1 MIAIPALA
9 QQLTPEE
16 AMMRVKR
23 MSGTAQAKATKSQ
36 ARKLV
41 YTMKAAVNG
50 MPSAPESNDD
60 LFYIFSDD
68 RSFVIAGADEKLPA
82 LIAYGN
88 SSAFSADSIPDNLR
102 YWLDDYKVKMSA
114 ALAKGV
120 TLTSPTA
127 MGTPVVKPLVTAK
140 WMQNAPFNNDCN
152 DIGQSSVT
160 GCVATAMAQIMYYHK
175 WPMQGTG
182 SHSYSYKL
190 NFGGDIGVKTI
201 TPSVD
206 FSTHTYNWS
215 TMQDAYGLYIDEESG
230 YTKNASY
237 TDAQA
242 ADVACL
248 LHDCGVSVD
257 MMYSGGASSAGSDKV
272 PYALSTFFGYDR
284 GMTYLRKQLY
294 SDDEWAQMLHSELD
308 AKRPVLYSGQTVR
321 NEGHAFVCD
330 GYDNAG
336 YYHMNWGWQGMGN
349 GYYLIVGTDALKP
362 DMSGTGGGTEGL
374 GYTEDNDM
382 VIGIQKAQA
391 GSSYNYIMYCSKPFT
406 VDNSNLTAYSPIYL
420 IGGFFNGSIVEAELE
435 VGMRFKHTAADYS
448 ADINCTSSSFKTN
461 SGLSSYG
468 CYPRALRYNGKYE
481 VYPIY
486 RVKGTSEWKVMQ
498 YNKTWAIPTTTF
510 SGGEEP
516 PVVNPPVPEKKYYSV
531 SVTSSSAEKGSV
543 TVEGVADGKAEEG
556 SDITI
561 TAVPCDG
568 YQFVK
573 WSDGSNVNP
582 RTINVKD
589 NITLTAEFSAK
600 KYNIIYKVDGSE
612 YKTVTVEYG
621 SAVTPIAAPEKEG
634 YTFSGWQGL
643 PESTMPASDVTVNG
657 TFSVNSYT
665 LIYKVD
671 SIEYK
676 TFSVEYGSAVTP
688 IAAPEKEGYTF
699 SGWQGLPES
708 TMPASDVTV
717 NGIFSV
723 NSYTIIYRVD
733 STEYKTFSVEYGSVV
748 TPIAVPEKEGYTFS
762 GWKGLP
768 ESTMPAS
775 DVTVNGTFTVNSYTL
790 TYIYNNEKVKEI
802 ELEYGSEIPAFN
814 YVPENPHHTFLGWR
828 TDGYTVMPAH
838 NLTFIADFTDG
849 IGSVTALPQ
858 GVKIFDATGKRI
870 MKLRKGLNILVYP
883 DGKVIKVN
891 R

>member
-1 MIAIPALA
+1 M
-9 QQLTPEE
+9 
-16 AMMRVKR
+16 
-23 MSGTAQAKATKSQ
+23 
-36 ARKLV
+36 
-41 YTMKAAVNG
+41 
-50 MPSAPESNDD
+50 
-60 LFYIFSDD
+60 F
-68 RSFVIAGADEKLPA
+68 
-82 LIAYGN
+82 
-88 SSAFSADSIPDNLR
+88 
-102 YWLDDYKVKMSA
+102 
-114 ALAKGV
+114 
-120 TLTSPTA
+120 
-127 MGTPVVKPLVTAK
+127 
-140 WMQNAPFNNDCN
+140 CN
-152 DIGQSSVT
+152 Q
-160 GCVATAMAQIMYYHK
+160 
-175 WPMQGTG
+175 
-182 SHSYSYKL
+182 
-190 NFGGDIGVKTI
+190 
-201 TPSVD
+201 
-206 FSTHTYNWS
+206 
-215 TMQDAYGLYIDEESG
+215 
-230 YTKNASY
+230 
-237 TDAQA
+237 
-242 ADVACL
+242 
-248 LHDCGVSVD
+248 
-257 MMYSGGASSAGSDKV
+257 
-272 PYALSTFFGYDR
+272 
-284 GMTYLRKQLY
+284 
-294 SDDEWAQMLHSELD
+294 
-308 AKRPVLYSGQTVR
+308 
-321 NEGHAFVCD
+321 
-330 GYDNAG
+330 
-336 YYHMNWGWQGMGN
+336 
-349 GYYLIVGTDALKP
+349 
-362 DMSGTGGGTEGL
+362 
-374 GYTEDNDM
+374 
-382 VIGIQKAQA
+382 
-391 GSSYNYIMYCSKPFT
+391 PFT

-420 IGGFFNGSIVEAELE
+420 KGGFYNGSILEANLE
-435 VGMRFKHTAADYS
+435 VGMRFKHTTADYS
-448 ADINCTSSSFKTN
+448 LDVRCTAGTFKVN
-461 SGLSSYG
+461 QGFSSYG
-468 CYPRALRYNGKYE
+468 CYPRNLRYNGKYE

-486 RVKGTSEWKVMQ
+486 RVKGTTEWKVML
-498 YNKTWAIPTTTF
+498 YNKSWAVPTTTF

-516 PVVNPPVPEKKYYSV
+516 PVVNPPVPEKKYYNV
-531 SVTSSSAEKGSV
+531 SVTSSSADKGTV

-561 TAVPCDG
+561 TAVPRDG

-612 YKTVTVEYG
+612 YKTFSVEYG

-634 YTFSGWQGL
+634 YTFSGWKGL

-699 SGWQGLPES
+699 SGW
-708 TMPASDVTV
+708 
-717 NGIFSV
+717 
-723 NSYTIIYRVD
+723 
-733 STEYKTFSVEYGSVV
+733 
-748 TPIAVPEKEGYTFS
+748 
-762 GWKGLP
+762 KGLP

-775 DVTVNGTFTVNSYTL
+775 DVTVNGTFSVNSYTL
-790 TYIYNNEKVKEI
+790 TYIYNNETVKEI

>member
-1 MIAIPALA
+1 
-9 QQLTPEE
+9 
-16 AMMRVKR
+16 
-23 MSGTAQAKATKSQ
+23 
-36 ARKLV
+36 
-41 YTMKAAVNG
+41 MKAAVNG
-50 MPSAPESNDD
+50 MPSAPESNDN

-88 SSAFSADSIPDNLR
+88 SAAFSADSIPDNLR

-190 NFGGDIGVKTI
+190 DFGGDIGVKTI

-215 TMQDAYGLYIDEESG
+215 AMQDAYGLYIDEESG
-230 YTKNASY
+230 YTRNASY

-294 SDDEWAQMLHSELD
+294 SDDEWAQMLRSELD
-308 AKRPVLYSGQTVR
+308 ARRPVLYSGQTVR

-362 DMSGTGGGTEGL
+362 DVSSIGGGTEGL

-391 GSSYNYIMYCSKPFT
+391 GSSYNYFMYCDQPFT
-406 VDNSNLTAYSPIYL
+406 VDRSNITANTVIYL
-420 IGGFFNGSIVEAELE
+420 KGGFFNGSIVEAEFE

-448 ADINCTSSSFKTN
+448 ADIICTSSSLKTN
-461 SGLSSYG
+461 SGFSSYG
-468 CYPRALRYNGKYE
+468 RNPSALRYNGKYE

-498 YNKTWAIPTTTF
+498 YNKTWAVPTTTF

-543 TVEGVADGKAEEG
+543 TVKGVADGKAEEG

-561 TAVPCDG
+561 TAVPRDG

-621 SAVTPIAAPEKEG
+621 SAVTPIAAPVKEG
-634 YTFSGWQGL
+634 YTFSGWKGL

-717 NGIFSV
+717 NGTFSV

-733 STEYKTFSVEYGSVV
+733 STEYKTFSVEYGSAV
-748 TPIAVPEKEGYTFS
+748 TPIAAPEKEGYTFS

-775 DVTVNGTFTVNSYTL
+775 DVTVSGTFSVNSYTL

-814 YVPENPHHTFLGWR
+814 YVPENPYHTFLGWR

>member
-1 MIAIPALA
+1 MKRLLQLLAMAMIAIPVLA

-36 ARKLV
+36 TRKLV

-50 MPSAPESNDD
+50 MPSAAESNDN
-60 LFYIFSDD
+60 LFYVFSDD

-127 MGTPVVKPLVTAK
+127 MGTPVVKPLITAK
-140 WMQNAPFNNDCN
+140 WAQEKPFNNDCN

-206 FSTHTYNWS
+206 FSSHTYNWS
-215 TMQDAYGLYIDEESG
+215 TMQDAYGVYVDEESG
-230 YTKNASY
+230 YTNASY
-237 TDAQA
+237 TDTQA
-242 ADVACL
+242 ADVARL

-257 MMYSGGASSAGSDKV
+257 MIYAGGSSSASSAKV
-272 PYALSTFFGYDR
+272 PYALTAYFGYDC
-284 GMTYLRKQLY
+284 GMSYLQKVLF
-294 SDDEWAQMLHSELD
+294 SDEEWAQMIRTELD
-308 AKRPVLYSGQTVR
+308 ARRPVLYSGQTLN
-321 NEGHAFVCD
+321 NEGHAFICD

-336 YYHMNWGWQGMGN
+336 YYHMNWGWQGMAN

-362 DMSGTGGGTEGL
+362 DVSSTGGGTVGL
-374 GYTEDNDM
+374 GYTEGNDM
-382 VIGIQKAQA
+382 IIGIQKAQA
-391 GSSYNYIMYCSKPFT
+391 GSSYNYFMYCNQPFT
-406 VDNSNLTAYSPIYL
+406 VDRSNITANTL
-420 IGGFFNGSIVEAELE
+420 INLKGGFFNGSIVEVEFE

-448 ADINCTSSSFKTN
+448 ADINFTSSTLKTN
-461 SGLSSYG
+461 SGFSSYG
-468 CYPRALRYNGKYE
+468 RNPSALRYNGKYE

-486 RVKGTSEWKVMQ
+486 RVKGTTEWKVML
-498 YNKTWAIPTTTF
+498 YNKSWAIPTTTF

-516 PVVNPPVPEKKYYSV
+516 PVVNPPVPEKKYYNV
-531 SVTSSSAEKGSV
+531 SVTSSSAEKGTV

-561 TAVPCDG
+561 TAVPREG
-568 YQFVK
+568 YEFVK
-573 WSDGSNVNP
+573 WSDGNNVNP

-589 NITLTAEFSAK
+589 NITLTAQFSAK
-600 KYNIIYKVDGSE
+600 QYNIIYKVDGSD

-621 SAVTPIAAPEKEG
+621 SEVTPIAA
-634 YTFSGWQGL
+634 
-643 PESTMPASDVTVNG
+643 
-657 TFSVNSYT
+657 
-665 LIYKVD
+665 
-671 SIEYK
+671 
-676 TFSVEYGSAVTP
+676 
-688 IAAPEKEGYTF
+688 
-699 SGWQGLPES
+699 
-708 TMPASDVTV
+708 
-717 NGIFSV
+717 
-723 NSYTIIYRVD
+723 
-733 STEYKTFSVEYGSVV
+733 
-748 TPIAVPEKEGYTFS
+748 PEKEGYTFS

-768 ESTMPAS
+768 ESTMPAH
-775 DVTVNGTFTVNSYTL
+775 DVTVNGTFSVNSYTL
-790 TYIYNNEKVKEI
+790 TYIYNNETVKEI
-802 ELEYGSEIPAFN
+802 MLEYGSEIPAFN
-814 YVPENPHHTFLGWR
+814 YVPENPNHTFVGWR
-828 TDGYTVMPAH
+828 TEGYTTMPAH
-838 NLTFIADFTDG
+838 DLIFIADFVDG
-849 IGSVTALPQ
+849 ITTITTLPQ
-858 GVKIFDATGKRI
+858 DVKIFDASGKRI
-870 MKLRKGLNILVYP
+870 MKLQKGLNILVYP
-883 DGKVIKVN
+883 DGKAIKV
-891 R
+891 RR

>member
-1 MIAIPALA
+1 MKRFLQLLALAMLAIPVLA

-36 ARKLV
+36 TRKLV

-50 MPSAPESNDD
+50 MPSAPESSDN

-68 RSFVIAGADEKLPA
+68 RSFVIAGADKKLPA

-102 YWLDDYKVKMSA
+102 YWLDDYKAKMSA

-127 MGTPVVKPLVTAK
+127 MGTPVVKPLITAK
-140 WMQNAPFNNDCN
+140 WTQSEPYNNDCN
-152 DIGQSSVT
+152 DIGQPSVT
-160 GCVATAMAQIMYYHK
+160 GCAATAMAQIMYYHK

-190 NFGGDIGVKTI
+190 NFGGDIGEKII

-206 FSTHTYNWS
+206 FSAHTYNWS
-215 TMQDAYGLYIDEESG
+215 TMQDAYGVYIDEESG
-230 YTKNASY
+230 KVMKASY

-248 LHDCGVSVD
+248 LHDCGVSVN
-257 MMYSGGASSAGSDKV
+257 MKYAGSSSAAVSGSEA
-272 PYALSTFFGYDR
+272 YALTTYFGYDP
-284 GMTYLRKQLY
+284 GMTYLLRKCFT
-294 SDDEWAQMLHSELD
+294 DEEWTQMIRTELD
-308 AKRPVLYSGQTVR
+308 AKRPVIYGGVTK
-321 NEGHAFVCD
+321 NKKGHGFICD
-330 GYDNAG
+330 GYDDAG
-336 YYHMNWGWQGMGN
+336 YYHINWGWYGKSN
-349 GYYLIVGTDALKP
+349 GYYLIVGTNALNP
-362 DMSGTGGGTEGL
+362 DSSGEENGGFTEG
-374 GYTEDNDM
+374 NDM
-382 VIGIQKAQA
+382 IIGIQKAQP
-391 GSSYNYIMYCSKPFT
+391 GSSYNYYMYCPRAFT
-406 VDNSNLTAYSPIYL
+406 VDKSEITPNTKIK
-420 IGGFFNGSIVEAELE
+420 IEGRFFNGTIVEADLE
-435 VGMRFKHTAADYS
+435 IGMRFKHTEADYS
-448 ADINCTSSSFKTN
+448 LDVYWSSATLKKGN
-461 SGLSSYG
+461 GYSSYG
-468 CYPRALRYNGKYE
+468 CYPRSLRYNGKYE

-486 RVKGTSEWKVMQ
+486 RVKGSTEWKVMQ
-498 YNKTWAIPTTTF
+498 YNKTWAVPTTTF

-543 TVEGVADGKAEEG
+543 TVEGFADGKAEEG

-561 TAVPCDG
+561 TAVPRDG

-600 KYNIIYKVDGSE
+600 QYKIIYKVDGSE

-621 SAVTPIAAPEKEG
+621 SAVTPIAAPK
-634 YTFSGWQGL
+634 
-643 PESTMPASDVTVNG
+643 
-657 TFSVNSYT
+657 
-665 LIYKVD
+665 
-671 SIEYK
+671 
-676 TFSVEYGSAVTP
+676 
-688 IAAPEKEGYTF
+688 
-699 SGWQGLPES
+699 
-708 TMPASDVTV
+708 
-717 NGIFSV
+717 
-723 NSYTIIYRVD
+723 
-733 STEYKTFSVEYGSVV
+733 
-748 TPIAVPEKEGYTFS
+748 KEGYTFS

-814 YVPENPHHTFLGWR
+814 YVPENPYHTFLGWR

-838 NLTFIADFTDG
+838 NLTFIADFVDG
-849 IGSVTALPQ
+849 IGAITALPQ
-858 GVKIFDATGKRI
+858 DVKIFDASGKRI
-870 MKLRKGLNILVYP
+870 MKLQKGLNILVYP
-883 DGKVIKVN
+883 DGKTIKV
-891 R
+891 RR

>member
-1 MIAIPALA
+1 MKRLLQLLAMAMLAIPVLA

-50 MPSAPESNDD
+50 MPSAPESSDN

-127 MGTPVVKPLVTAK
+127 MGTPVVKPLITAK
-140 WMQNAPFNNDCN
+140 WAQGKPFNNDCN
-152 DIGQSSVT
+152 DIGQPSVT
-160 GCVATAMAQIMYYHK
+160 GCAATAMAQIMYYHK

-206 FSTHTYNWS
+206 FSSHTYNWS
-215 TMQDAYGLYIDEESG
+215 NMQDAYGLYVDEESG
-230 YTKNASY
+230 YTQNASY
-237 TDAQA
+237 TDDQA

-257 MMYSGGASSAGSDKV
+257 MKYNGKASSAVSGKEA
-272 PYALSTFFGYDR
+272 YALTTYFGYDP
-284 GMTYLRKQLY
+284 GITYLLRKCFT
-294 SDDEWAQMLHSELD
+294 DEEWTQMIRAELD
-308 AKRPVLYSGQTVR
+308 ANRPIIYGGV
-321 NEGHAFVCD
+321 NKNKKGHGFICD
-330 GYDNAG
+330 GYDDAG
-336 YYHMNWGWQGMGN
+336 YYHINWGWQGKAN
-349 GYYLIVGTDALKP
+349 GYYLMVGTNALNP
-362 DMSGTGGGTEGL
+362 NSSGVENV
-374 GYTEDNDM
+374 GYTEGNDM

-391 GSSYNYIMYCSKPFT
+391 GSSYNYFMYCPRAFT
-406 VDNSNLTAYSPIYL
+406 VDESQITSNSL
-420 IGGFFNGSIVEAELE
+420 ISINGRFFNGTIVAADLE
-435 VGMRFKHTAADYS
+435 IGMRFKHTVADYS
-448 ADINCTSSSFKTN
+448 FDIYCY
-461 SGLSSYG
+461 SGTLKRGNGYSSYS
-468 CYPRALRYNGKYE
+468 CYPRDLLYNGKYE

-486 RVKGTSEWKVMQ
+486 RVKGTTEWKVML
-498 YNKTWAIPTTTF
+498 YNKSWAVPTTTF

-516 PVVNPPVPEKKYYSV
+516 PMVNPPVPEKKYYNV
-531 SVTSSSAEKGSV
+531 SVISSSAGKGTV

-561 TAVPCDG
+561 TAVPREG
-568 YQFVK
+568 YEFVK

-589 NITLTAEFSAK
+589 NIALTAQFSAK

-612 YKTVTVEYG
+612 YKTITVEYG
-621 SAVTPIAAPEKEG
+621 SEVTPIAA
-634 YTFSGWQGL
+634 
-643 PESTMPASDVTVNG
+643 
-657 TFSVNSYT
+657 
-665 LIYKVD
+665 
-671 SIEYK
+671 
-676 TFSVEYGSAVTP
+676 
-688 IAAPEKEGYTF
+688 
-699 SGWQGLPES
+699 
-708 TMPASDVTV
+708 
-717 NGIFSV
+717 
-723 NSYTIIYRVD
+723 
-733 STEYKTFSVEYGSVV
+733 
-748 TPIAVPEKEGYTFS
+748 PEKEGYTFS

-768 ESTMPAS
+768 ESTMPAH
-775 DVTVNGTFTVNSYTL
+775 DVTVSGTFSVNSYTL
-790 TYIYNNEKVKEI
+790 TYIYNNETVKEI
-802 ELEYGSEIPAFN
+802 MLEYGSEIPAFN
-814 YVPENPHHTFLGWR
+814 YVPENPNHTFVGWR
-828 TDGYTVMPAH
+828 TEGYTTMPAH
-838 NLTFIADFTDG
+838 DLIFIADFVDG
-849 IGSVTALPQ
+849 IGAITALPQ
-858 GVKIFDATGKRI
+858 DVKIFDASGKRI
-870 MKLRKGLNILVYP
+870 MKLQKGLNILVYP
-883 DGKVIKVN
+883 DGKAIKV
-891 R
+891 RR

>member
-1 MIAIPALA
+1 MKRLLQLLAMAMIAIPVLA

-36 ARKLV
+36 TRKLV

-50 MPSAPESNDD
+50 MPSAPESSDN

-140 WMQNAPFNNDCN
+140 WAQGKPFNNDCN
-152 DIGQSSVT
+152 DIGQPSVT

-182 SHSYSYKL
+182 SNSYSYKL

-206 FSTHTYNWS
+206 FSSHTYNWS
-215 TMQDAYGLYIDEESG
+215 NMQDAYGVYVDEESG
-230 YTKNASY
+230 YTQNASY
-237 TDAQA
+237 TDDQA

-257 MMYSGGASSAGSDKV
+257 MHYAGGSSSASSAKV
-272 PYALSTFFGYDR
+272 PYALTTYFGYDC
-284 GMTYLRKQLY
+284 GMSYLQKVLF
-294 SDDEWAQMLHSELD
+294 SDEEWAQMIRTELD
-308 AKRPVLYSGQTVR
+308 AQRPVLYSGQTLN
-321 NEGHAFVCD
+321 NEGHAFICD

-336 YYHMNWGWQGMGN
+336 YYHMNWGWQGMAN
-349 GYYLIVGTDALKP
+349 GYYLIVGTDALNP
-362 DMSGTGGGTEGL
+362 DVSGTGGGTVGL
-374 GYTEDNDM
+374 GYTEGNDM
-382 VIGIQKAQA
+382 IIGIQKAQA
-391 GSSYNYIMYCSKPFT
+391 GSSYNYFMYCNQPFT
-406 VDNSNLTAYSPIYL
+406 VDRSNITANTL
-420 IGGFFNGSIVEAELE
+420 INLKGGFFNGSIVEVEFE

-448 ADINCTSSSFKTN
+448 ADINFTSSTLKTN
-461 SGLSSYG
+461 SGFSSYG
-468 CYPRALRYNGKYE
+468 RNPSALRYNGKYE

-486 RVKGTSEWKVMQ
+486 RVKGTTEWKVML
-498 YNKTWAIPTTTF
+498 YNKSWAVPTTTF

-516 PVVNPPVPEKKYYSV
+516 PVVNPPVPEKKYYNV
-531 SVTSSSAEKGSV
+531 SVTSSSAEKGTV

-561 TAVPCDG
+561 TAVPREG
-568 YQFVK
+568 YEFVK
-573 WSDGSNVNP
+573 WSDDSDVNP

-589 NITLTAEFSAK
+589 NITLTAQFSAK
-600 KYNIIYKVDGSE
+600 QYNIIYKVDGSD

-621 SAVTPIAAPEKEG
+621 SAVTSIAA
-634 YTFSGWQGL
+634 
-643 PESTMPASDVTVNG
+643 
-657 TFSVNSYT
+657 
-665 LIYKVD
+665 
-671 SIEYK
+671 
-676 TFSVEYGSAVTP
+676 
-688 IAAPEKEGYTF
+688 
-699 SGWQGLPES
+699 
-708 TMPASDVTV
+708 
-717 NGIFSV
+717 
-723 NSYTIIYRVD
+723 
-733 STEYKTFSVEYGSVV
+733 
-748 TPIAVPEKEGYTFS
+748 PEKEGYTFS

-768 ESTMPAS
+768 ESTMPAH
-775 DVTVNGTFTVNSYTL
+775 DVTVNGTFSVNSYTL
-790 TYIYNNEKVKEI
+790 TYIYNNETVKEI
-802 ELEYGSEIPAFN
+802 MLEYGSEIPAFN
-814 YVPENPHHTFLGWR
+814 YVPENPNHTFVGWR
-828 TDGYTVMPAH
+828 TEGYTTMPAH
-838 NLTFIADFTDG
+838 NLTFIADFVDG
-849 IGSVTALPQ
+849 IGTITALPQ
-858 GVKIFDATGKRI
+858 DVKIFDASGKRI
-870 MKLRKGLNILVYP
+870 MKLQKGLNILVYP
-883 DGKVIKVN
+883 DGKAIKV
-891 R
+891 RR

>member
-1 MIAIPALA
+1 MKRLLQLLAMAMIAIPVLA

-36 ARKLV
+36 TRKLV

-50 MPSAPESNDD
+50 MPSAPESSDN

-127 MGTPVVKPLVTAK
+127 MGTPVVKPLITAK
-140 WMQNAPFNNDCN
+140 WAQEKPFKNDCN

-206 FSTHTYNWS
+206 FSSHTYNWS
-215 TMQDAYGLYIDEESG
+215 TMQDAYGVYVDEESG
-230 YTKNASY
+230 YTQNASY
-237 TDAQA
+237 TDTQA

-257 MMYSGGASSAGSDKV
+257 MIYAGGSSSASSAKV
-272 PYALSTFFGYDR
+272 PYALTTYFGYDC
-284 GMTYLRKQLY
+284 GMSYLQKVLF
-294 SDDEWAQMLHSELD
+294 SDEEWAQMIRTELD
-308 AKRPVLYSGQTVR
+308 ALRPVLYSGQTLN
-321 NEGHAFVCD
+321 NEGHAFICD

-336 YYHMNWGWQGMGN
+336 YYHMNWGWQGMAN
-349 GYYLIVGTDALKP
+349 GYYLIVGTDALNP
-362 DMSGTGGGTEGL
+362 DVSSTGGGTVGL
-374 GYTEDNDM
+374 GYTEGNDM
-382 VIGIQKAQA
+382 IIGIQKAQA
-391 GSSYNYIMYCSKPFT
+391 GSSYNYFMYCNQPFT
-406 VDNSNLTAYSPIYL
+406 VDRSNITANTL
-420 IGGFFNGSIVEAELE
+420 INLKGGFFNGSIVEAEFE

-448 ADINCTSSSFKTN
+448 ADINFTSSTLKTN
-461 SGLSSYG
+461 SGFSSYG
-468 CYPRALRYNGKYE
+468 RNPSALRYNGKYE

-486 RVKGTSEWKVMQ
+486 RVKGTTEWKVMQ
-498 YNKTWAIPTTTF
+498 YNKSWAVPTTTF

-516 PVVNPPVPEKKYYSV
+516 PVVNPPVPEKKYYNV
-531 SVTSSSAEKGSV
+531 SVTSSSAEKGTV

-561 TAVPCDG
+561 TAVPREG
-568 YQFVK
+568 YEFVK
-573 WSDGSNVNP
+573 WSDGNNVNP

-589 NITLTAEFSAK
+589 NITLTAQFSAK
-600 KYNIIYKVDGSE
+600 QYNIIYKVDGSD

-621 SAVTPIAAPEKEG
+621 SEVTPIAAPEKEG
-634 YTFSGWQGL
+634 YIFSGWKGL
-643 PESTMPASDVTVNG
+643 PESTMPAHDVTVNG

-665 LIYKVD
+665 L
-671 SIEYK
+671 
-676 TFSVEYGSAVTP
+676 
-688 IAAPEKEGYTF
+688 
-699 SGWQGLPES
+699 
-708 TMPASDVTV
+708 
-717 NGIFSV
+717 
-723 NSYTIIYRVD
+723 
-733 STEYKTFSVEYGSVV
+733 
-748 TPIAVPEKEGYTFS
+748 
-762 GWKGLP
+762 
-768 ESTMPAS
+768 
-775 DVTVNGTFTVNSYTL
+775 
-790 TYIYNNEKVKEI
+790 TYIYNNETVKEI
-802 ELEYGSEIPAFN
+802 MLEYGSEIPAFN
-814 YVPENPHHTFLGWR
+814 YVPENPNHTFVGWR
-828 TDGYTVMPAH
+828 TEGYTTMPAH
-838 NLTFIADFTDG
+838 NLTFIADFVDG
-849 IGSVTALPQ
+849 IGTITTLPQ
-858 GVKIFDATGKRI
+858 DVKIFDASGKRI
-870 MKLRKGLNILVYP
+870 MKLQKGLNILVYP
-883 DGKVIKVN
+883 DGKAIKV
-891 R
+891 RR

>member
-1 MIAIPALA
+1 MAMIAIPVLA

-36 ARKLV
+36 TRKLV

-50 MPSAPESNDD
+50 MPSAPESSDN

-127 MGTPVVKPLVTAK
+127 MGTPVVKPLITAK
-140 WMQNAPFNNDCN
+140 WAQEKPFNNDCN

-206 FSTHTYNWS
+206 FSSHTYNWS
-215 TMQDAYGLYIDEESG
+215 TMQDAYGVYVDEESG
-230 YTKNASY
+230 YTNASY
-237 TDAQA
+237 TDTQA
-242 ADVACL
+242 ADVARL

-257 MMYSGGASSAGSDKV
+257 MIYAGGSSSASSAKV
-272 PYALSTFFGYDR
+272 PYALTAYFGYDC
-284 GMTYLRKQLY
+284 GMSYLQKVLF
-294 SDDEWAQMLHSELD
+294 SDEEWAQMIRTELD
-308 AKRPVLYSGQTVR
+308 ARRPVLYSGQTLN
-321 NEGHAFVCD
+321 NEGHAFICD

-349 GYYLIVGTDALKP
+349 GYYLIVGTDALNP
-362 DMSGTGGGTEGL
+362 NQSGTGGGTVGL
-374 GYTEDNDM
+374 GYTEGNDM
-382 VIGIQKAQA
+382 IIGIQKAQA
-391 GSSYNYIMYCSKPFT
+391 GSSYNYFMYCNQPFT
-406 VDNSNLTAYSPIYL
+406 VDRSNITANTL
-420 IGGFFNGSIVEAELE
+420 INLKGGFFNGSIVEVEFE

-448 ADINCTSSSFKTN
+448 ADINFTSSTLKTN
-461 SGLSSYG
+461 SGFSSYG
-468 CYPRALRYNGKYE
+468 RNPSALRYNGKYE

-486 RVKGTSEWKVMQ
+486 RVKGTTEWKVML
-498 YNKTWAIPTTTF
+498 YNKSWAIPTTTF

-516 PVVNPPVPEKKYYSV
+516 PVVNPPVPEKKYYNV
-531 SVTSSSAEKGSV
+531 SVTSSSAEKGTV

-561 TAVPCDG
+561 TAVPREG
-568 YQFVK
+568 YEFVK
-573 WSDGSNVNP
+573 WSDDSDVNP

-589 NITLTAEFSAK
+589 NITLTAQFSAK
-600 KYNIIYKVDGSE
+600 QYNIIYKVDGSD

-621 SAVTPIAAPEKEG
+621 SEVTPIAA
-634 YTFSGWQGL
+634 
-643 PESTMPASDVTVNG
+643 
-657 TFSVNSYT
+657 
-665 LIYKVD
+665 
-671 SIEYK
+671 
-676 TFSVEYGSAVTP
+676 
-688 IAAPEKEGYTF
+688 
-699 SGWQGLPES
+699 
-708 TMPASDVTV
+708 
-717 NGIFSV
+717 
-723 NSYTIIYRVD
+723 
-733 STEYKTFSVEYGSVV
+733 
-748 TPIAVPEKEGYTFS
+748 PEKEGYTFS

-768 ESTMPAS
+768 ESTMPAH
-775 DVTVNGTFTVNSYTL
+775 DVTVNGTFSVNSYTL
-790 TYIYNNEKVKEI
+790 TYIYNNETVKEI
-802 ELEYGSEIPAFN
+802 MLEYGSEIPAFN
-814 YVPENPHHTFLGWR
+814 YVPENPNHTFVGWR
-828 TDGYTVMPAH
+828 TEGYTTMPAH
-838 NLTFIADFTDG
+838 NLIFIADFVDG
-849 IGSVTALPQ
+849 IGTITTLPQ
-858 GVKIFDATGKRI
+858 DVKIFDASGKRI
-870 MKLRKGLNILVYP
+870 MKLQKGLNILVYP
-883 DGKVIKVN
+883 DGKAIKV
-891 R
+891 RR

>member
-1 MIAIPALA
+1 MKRLLQLLAMAMIAIPVLA

-36 ARKLV
+36 TRKLV

-50 MPSAPESNDD
+50 MPSAPESSDN

-127 MGTPVVKPLVTAK
+127 MGTPVVKPLITAK
-140 WMQNAPFNNDCN
+140 WAQEKPFNNDCN
-152 DIGQSSVT
+152 DIGQSSAT

-206 FSTHTYNWS
+206 FSSHTYNWS
-215 TMQDAYGLYIDEESG
+215 TMQDAYGVYVDEESG
-230 YTKNASY
+230 YTQNASY
-237 TDAQA
+237 TDTQA

-257 MMYSGGASSAGSDKV
+257 MIYKGGSSSASSAKV
-272 PYALSTFFGYDR
+272 PYALTTYFGYDC
-284 GMTYLRKQLY
+284 GMSYLQKVLF
-294 SDDEWAQMLHSELD
+294 SDEEWAQMIRTELD
-308 AKRPVLYSGQTVR
+308 ARRPVLYSGQTLN
-321 NEGHAFVCD
+321 NEGHAFICD

-336 YYHMNWGWQGMGN
+336 YYHMNWGWQGMAN
-349 GYYLIVGTDALKP
+349 GYYLIVGTDALNP
-362 DMSGTGGGTEGL
+362 DVSSTGGGTVGL
-374 GYTEDNDM
+374 GYTEGNDM
-382 VIGIQKAQA
+382 IIGIQKAQT
-391 GSSYNYIMYCSKPFT
+391 GSSYNYFMYCNQPFT
-406 VDNSNLTAYSPIYL
+406 VDRSNVTANTL
-420 IGGFFNGSIVEAELE
+420 INLKGGFFNGSIVEVEFE

-448 ADINCTSSSFKTN
+448 ADINFTSSTLKTN
-461 SGLSSYG
+461 SGFSSYG
-468 CYPRALRYNGKYE
+468 RNPSALRYNGKYE

-486 RVKGTSEWKVMQ
+486 RVKGTTEWKVML
-498 YNKTWAIPTTTF
+498 YNKSWAVPTTTF

-516 PVVNPPVPEKKYYSV
+516 PVVNPPVPEKKYYNV
-531 SVTSSSAEKGSV
+531 SVTSSSAEKGTV

-561 TAVPCDG
+561 TAVPREG
-568 YQFVK
+568 YEFVK
-573 WSDGSNVNP
+573 WSDDSDVNP

-589 NITLTAEFSAK
+589 NITLTAQFSAK
-600 KYNIIYKVDGSE
+600 QYNIIYKVDGSD

-621 SAVTPIAAPEKEG
+621 SEVTPIAA
-634 YTFSGWQGL
+634 
-643 PESTMPASDVTVNG
+643 
-657 TFSVNSYT
+657 
-665 LIYKVD
+665 
-671 SIEYK
+671 
-676 TFSVEYGSAVTP
+676 
-688 IAAPEKEGYTF
+688 
-699 SGWQGLPES
+699 
-708 TMPASDVTV
+708 
-717 NGIFSV
+717 
-723 NSYTIIYRVD
+723 
-733 STEYKTFSVEYGSVV
+733 
-748 TPIAVPEKEGYTFS
+748 PEKEGYTFS

-768 ESTMPAS
+768 ESTMPAH
-775 DVTVNGTFTVNSYTL
+775 DVTVNGTFSVNSYTL
-790 TYIYNNEKVKEI
+790 TYIYNNETVKEI
-802 ELEYGSEIPAFN
+802 MLEYGSEIPAFN
-814 YVPENPHHTFLGWR
+814 YVPENPNHTFVGWR
-828 TDGYTVMPAH
+828 TEGYTTMPAH
-838 NLTFIADFTDG
+838 NLTFIADFVDG
-849 IGSVTALPQ
+849 IGTITALPQ
-858 GVKIFDATGKRI
+858 DVKIFDASGKRI
-870 MKLRKGLNILVYP
+870 MKLQKGLNILVYP
-883 DGKVIKVN
+883 DGKAIKV
-891 R
+891 RR

>member
-1 MIAIPALA
+1 MALAMIAIPALA

-41 YTMKAAVNG
+41 FTMKAAVNG
-50 MPSAPESNDD
+50 MPSAPESNDN

-88 SSAFSADSIPDNLR
+88 SAAFSSDSIPDNLR

-140 WMQNAPFNNDCN
+140 WMQNAPFNDDCN

-230 YTKNASY
+230 QTRNASY

-257 MMYSGGASSAGSDKV
+257 MTYAGGASSAGSDKV
-272 PYALSTFFGYDR
+272 PYALSAFFGYDR
-284 GMTYLRKQLY
+284 GMTYLRKQIY
-294 SDDEWAQMLHSELD
+294 SDDEWAQMLRSELD
-308 AKRPVLYSGQTVR
+308 ARRPVLYSGQTER

-362 DMSGTGGGTEGL
+362 DVSSTGGGTEGL

-420 IGGFFNGSIVEAELE
+420 IGGFFNGSIVEAEFE
-435 VGMRFKHTAADYS
+435 VGMRFKHTATDYS
-448 ADINCTSSSFKTN
+448 ADINCTSSKLKTN
-461 SGLSSYG
+461 SGFSSYG
-468 CYPRALRYNGKYE
+468 CFPGSLRYNGKYE

-498 YNKTWAIPTTTF
+498 YNKTWAVPTTTF

-543 TVEGVADGKAEEG
+543 TVKGVADGKAEEG

-561 TAVPCDG
+561 TAVPRDG

-589 NITLTAEFSAK
+589 NVTLTAEFSAK

-612 YKTVTVEYG
+612 YKTFSVEYG

-634 YTFSGWQGL
+634 YTFSGWKGL

-717 NGIFSV
+717 NG
-723 NSYTIIYRVD
+723 
-733 STEYKTFSVEYGSVV
+733 TFS
-748 TPIAVPEKEGYTFS
+748 
-762 GWKGLP
+762 
-768 ESTMPAS
+768 
-775 DVTVNGTFTVNSYTL
+775 VNSYTL
-790 TYIYNNEKVKEI
+790 TYIYNNETVKEI

>member
-50 MPSAPESNDD
+50 MPSAPESNDN

-206 FSTHTYNWS
+206 FSTHTYNWN

-257 MMYSGGASSAGSDKV
+257 MMYAGGSSSAGSDKV

-294 SDDEWAQMLHSELD
+294 SDDEWAQMLRSELD

-391 GSSYNYIMYCSKPFT
+391 GSSYNYFMYCNQPFT

-448 ADINCTSSSFKTN
+448 ADINCTSSTFNTN

-543 TVEGVADGKAEEG
+543 TVKGVADGKAEEG

-612 YKTVTVEYG
+612 YKTV
-621 SAVTPIAAPEKEG
+621 
-634 YTFSGWQGL
+634 
-643 PESTMPASDVTVNG
+643 
-657 TFSVNSYT
+657 
-665 LIYKVD
+665 
-671 SIEYK
+671 
-676 TFSVEYGSAVTP
+676 SVEYGSAVTP
-688 IAAPEKEGYTF
+688 IAAP
-699 SGWQGLPES
+699 
-708 TMPASDVTV
+708 V
-717 NGIFSV
+717 
-723 NSYTIIYRVD
+723 
-733 STEYKTFSVEYGSVV
+733 
-748 TPIAVPEKEGYTFS
+748 KEGYTFS

>member
-1 MIAIPALA
+1 MKRLLQLLAMAMIAIPVLA

-36 ARKLV
+36 TRKLV

-50 MPSAPESNDD
+50 MPSAPESSDN

-127 MGTPVVKPLVTAK
+127 MGTPVVKPLITAK
-140 WMQNAPFNNDCN
+140 WAQEKPFNNDCN

-206 FSTHTYNWS
+206 FSSHTYNWS
-215 TMQDAYGLYIDEESG
+215 TMQDAYGVYVDEESG
-230 YTKNASY
+230 YTNASY
-237 TDAQA
+237 TDTQA
-242 ADVACL
+242 ADVARL

-257 MMYSGGASSAGSDKV
+257 MIYAGGSSSASSAKV
-272 PYALSTFFGYDR
+272 PYALTTYFGYDC
-284 GMTYLRKQLY
+284 GMSYLQKVLF
-294 SDDEWAQMLHSELD
+294 SDEEWAQMIRTELD
-308 AKRPVLYSGQTVR
+308 ARRPVLYSGQTLN
-321 NEGHAFVCD
+321 NEGHAFICD

-336 YYHMNWGWQGMGN
+336 YYHMNWGWQGMAN
-349 GYYLIVGTDALKP
+349 GYYLIVGTDALNP
-362 DMSGTGGGTEGL
+362 DVSSTGGGTVGL
-374 GYTEDNDM
+374 GYTEGNDM
-382 VIGIQKAQA
+382 IIGIQKAQA
-391 GSSYNYIMYCSKPFT
+391 GSSYNYFMYCNQPFT
-406 VDNSNLTAYSPIYL
+406 VDRSNITANTL
-420 IGGFFNGSIVEAELE
+420 INLKGGFFNGSIVEVEFE

-448 ADINCTSSSFKTN
+448 ADINFTSSTLKTN
-461 SGLSSYG
+461 SGFSSYG
-468 CYPRALRYNGKYE
+468 RNPSALRYNGKYE

-486 RVKGTSEWKVMQ
+486 RVKGTTEWKVML
-498 YNKTWAIPTTTF
+498 YNKSWAIPTTTF

-516 PVVNPPVPEKKYYSV
+516 PVVNPPVPEKKYYNV
-531 SVTSSSAEKGSV
+531 SVTSSSAEKGTV

-561 TAVPCDG
+561 TAVPREG
-568 YQFVK
+568 YEFVK
-573 WSDGSNVNP
+573 WSDDSDVNP

-589 NITLTAEFSAK
+589 NITLTAQFSAK
-600 KYNIIYKVDGSE
+600 QYNIIYKVDGSD

-621 SAVTPIAAPEKEG
+621 SEVTPIAA
-634 YTFSGWQGL
+634 
-643 PESTMPASDVTVNG
+643 
-657 TFSVNSYT
+657 
-665 LIYKVD
+665 
-671 SIEYK
+671 
-676 TFSVEYGSAVTP
+676 
-688 IAAPEKEGYTF
+688 
-699 SGWQGLPES
+699 
-708 TMPASDVTV
+708 
-717 NGIFSV
+717 
-723 NSYTIIYRVD
+723 
-733 STEYKTFSVEYGSVV
+733 
-748 TPIAVPEKEGYTFS
+748 PEKEGYTFS

-768 ESTMPAS
+768 ESTMPAH
-775 DVTVNGTFTVNSYTL
+775 DVTVNGTFSVNSYTL
-790 TYIYNNEKVKEI
+790 TYIYNNETVKEI
-802 ELEYGSEIPAFN
+802 MLEYGSEIPAFN
-814 YVPENPHHTFLGWR
+814 YVPENPNHTFVGWR
-828 TDGYTVMPAH
+828 TEGYTTMPAH
-838 NLTFIADFTDG
+838 NLTFIADFVDG
-849 IGSVTALPQ
+849 IGTITALPQ
-858 GVKIFDATGKRI
+858 DVKIFDASGKRI
-870 MKLRKGLNILVYP
+870 MKLQKGLNILVYP
-883 DGKVIKVN
+883 DGKAIKV
-891 R
+891 RR

>member
-1 MIAIPALA
+1 MKRLLQLLAMAMIAIPVLA

-36 ARKLV
+36 TRKLV

-50 MPSAPESNDD
+50 MPSAAESNDN

-127 MGTPVVKPLVTAK
+127 MGTPVVKPLITAK
-140 WMQNAPFNNDCN
+140 WAQEKPFKNDCN

-206 FSTHTYNWS
+206 FSSHTYNWS
-215 TMQDAYGLYIDEESG
+215 NMQDAYGVYVDEESG
-230 YTKNASY
+230 DTLNASY
-237 TDAQA
+237 KDTQA

-257 MMYSGGASSAGSDKV
+257 MIYAGGSSSASSAKV
-272 PYALSTFFGYDR
+272 PYALTTYFGYDC
-284 GMTYLRKQLY
+284 GMSYLQKVLF
-294 SDDEWAQMLHSELD
+294 SDEEWAQMIRTELD
-308 AKRPVLYSGQTVR
+308 ARRPVLYSGQTLN
-321 NEGHAFVCD
+321 NEGHAFICD

-336 YYHMNWGWQGMGN
+336 YYHMNWGWQGMAN
-349 GYYLIVGTDALKP
+349 GYYLIVGTDALNP
-362 DMSGTGGGTEGL
+362 DVSGTGGGTVGL
-374 GYTEDNDM
+374 GYTEGNDM
-382 VIGIQKAQA
+382 IIGIQKAQT
-391 GSSYNYIMYCSKPFT
+391 GSSYNYFMYCNQPFT
-406 VDNSNLTAYSPIYL
+406 VNRSNITANTL
-420 IGGFFNGSIVEAELE
+420 INLKGGFFNGSIVEVEFE

-448 ADINCTSSSFKTN
+448 ADINFTSSTLKTN
-461 SGLSSYG
+461 SGFSSYG
-468 CYPRALRYNGKYE
+468 RNPSALRYNGKYE

-486 RVKGTSEWKVMQ
+486 RVKGTTEWKVML
-498 YNKTWAIPTTTF
+498 YNKSWAIPTTTF

-516 PVVNPPVPEKKYYSV
+516 PVVNPPVPEKKYYNV
-531 SVTSSSAEKGSV
+531 SVTSSSAEKGTV

-561 TAVPCDG
+561 TAVPREG
-568 YQFVK
+568 YEFVK
-573 WSDGSNVNP
+573 WSDDSDVNP

-589 NITLTAEFSAK
+589 NIALTAQFSAK
-600 KYNIIYKVDGSE
+600 QYNIIYKVDGSD

-621 SAVTPIAAPEKEG
+621 SEVTPIAA
-634 YTFSGWQGL
+634 
-643 PESTMPASDVTVNG
+643 
-657 TFSVNSYT
+657 
-665 LIYKVD
+665 
-671 SIEYK
+671 
-676 TFSVEYGSAVTP
+676 
-688 IAAPEKEGYTF
+688 
-699 SGWQGLPES
+699 
-708 TMPASDVTV
+708 
-717 NGIFSV
+717 
-723 NSYTIIYRVD
+723 
-733 STEYKTFSVEYGSVV
+733 
-748 TPIAVPEKEGYTFS
+748 PEKEGYTFS

-768 ESTMPAS
+768 ESTMPAH
-775 DVTVNGTFTVNSYTL
+775 DVTVNGTFSVNSYTL
-790 TYIYNNEKVKEI
+790 TYIYNNEIVKEI
-802 ELEYGSEIPAFN
+802 MLEYGSEIPAFN
-814 YVPENPHHTFLGWR
+814 YVPENPNHTFVGWR
-828 TDGYTVMPAH
+828 TEGYTTMPAH
-838 NLTFIADFTDG
+838 NLTFIADFVDG
-849 IGSVTALPQ
+849 IGTITALPQ
-858 GVKIFDATGKRI
+858 DVKIFDASGKRI
-870 MKLRKGLNILVYP
+870 MKLQKGLNILVYP
-883 DGKVIKVN
+883 DGKAIKV
-891 R
+891 RR

>member
-1 MIAIPALA
+1 MKRLLQLLAMAMLAIPVLA

-50 MPSAPESNDD
+50 MPSAPESSDN

-127 MGTPVVKPLVTAK
+127 MGTPVVKPLITAK
-140 WMQNAPFNNDCN
+140 WAQGKPFNNDCN
-152 DIGQSSVT
+152 DIGQPSVT
-160 GCVATAMAQIMYYHK
+160 GCAATAMAQIMYYHK

-206 FSTHTYNWS
+206 FSSHTYNWS
-215 TMQDAYGLYIDEESG
+215 NMQDAYGLYVDEESG
-230 YTKNASY
+230 YTQNASY
-237 TDAQA
+237 TDDQA

-257 MMYSGGASSAGSDKV
+257 MIYAGGSSSASSAKV
-272 PYALSTFFGYDR
+272 PYALTTYFDYDC
-284 GMTYLRKQLY
+284 GMSYLQKNIF
-294 SDDEWAQMLHSELD
+294 SDEEWAQMIRTELD
-308 AKRPVLYSGQTVR
+308 AKRPVLYSGQTLN
-321 NEGHAFVCD
+321 NEGHAFICD

-336 YYHMNWGWQGMGN
+336 YYHMNWGWQGMAN
-349 GYYLIVGTDALKP
+349 GYYLIVGTDALNP
-362 DMSGTGGGTEGL
+362 DQSGTGGGTVGL
-374 GYTEDNDM
+374 GYTEGNDM
-382 VIGIQKAQA
+382 IIGIQKAQA
-391 GSSYNYIMYCSKPFT
+391 GSSYNYIMFCNQPFT
-406 VDNSNLTAYSPIYL
+406 VDNSNLTASSPIYL
-420 IGGFFNGSIVEAELE
+420 NGGFYNGSIVEANLE
-435 VGMRFKHTAADYS
+435 VGMRFKHTTADYS
-448 ADINCTSSSFKTN
+448 LDVRCAEGTFKVN
-461 SGLSSYG
+461 QGFSSYG
-468 CYPRALRYNGKYE
+468 CYPRNLRYKGKYE

-486 RVKGTSEWKVMQ
+486 RVKGTTEWKVML
-498 YNKTWAIPTTTF
+498 YNKSWAVPTTTF

-516 PVVNPPVPEKKYYSV
+516 PMVNPPVPEKKYYNV
-531 SVTSSSAEKGSV
+531 SVTSSSAGKGTV

-561 TAVPCDG
+561 TAVPREG
-568 YQFVK
+568 YEFVK

-612 YKTVTVEYG
+612 YKTITVEYG
-621 SAVTPIAAPEKEG
+621 SEVTPIAA
-634 YTFSGWQGL
+634 
-643 PESTMPASDVTVNG
+643 
-657 TFSVNSYT
+657 
-665 LIYKVD
+665 
-671 SIEYK
+671 
-676 TFSVEYGSAVTP
+676 
-688 IAAPEKEGYTF
+688 
-699 SGWQGLPES
+699 
-708 TMPASDVTV
+708 
-717 NGIFSV
+717 
-723 NSYTIIYRVD
+723 
-733 STEYKTFSVEYGSVV
+733 
-748 TPIAVPEKEGYTFS
+748 PEKEGYTFS

-768 ESTMPAS
+768 ESTMPAH
-775 DVTVNGTFTVNSYTL
+775 DVTVSGTFSVNSYTL
-790 TYIYNNEKVKEI
+790 TYIYNNETVKEI
-802 ELEYGSEIPAFN
+802 MLEYGSEIPAFN
-814 YVPENPHHTFLGWR
+814 YVPENPNHILVGWR
-828 TDGYTVMPAH
+828 TEGYTTMPAH
-838 NLTFIADFTDG
+838 DLIFIADFVDG
-849 IGSVTALPQ
+849 IGAITALPQ
-858 GVKIFDATGKRI
+858 DVKIFDASGKRI
-870 MKLRKGLNILVYP
+870 MKLQKGLNILVYP
-883 DGKVIKVN
+883 DGKAIKV
-891 R
+891 RR

>member
-1 MIAIPALA
+1 MKRFLQLLALAMLAIPVLA

-50 MPSAPESNDD
+50 MPSAPESNDN

-102 YWLDDYKVKMSA
+102 YWLDDYKAKMSA

-127 MGTPVVKPLVTAK
+127 MGTPVVKPLITAK
-140 WMQNAPFNNDCN
+140 WAQGKPFNNDCN

-160 GCVATAMAQIMYYHK
+160 GCAATAMAQIMYYHK

-182 SHSYSYKL
+182 SHSYSYDL

-206 FSTHTYNWS
+206 FSSHTYNWS
-215 TMQDAYGLYIDEESG
+215 NMQDAYGLYVDEESG
-230 YTKNASY
+230 YTQNASY
-237 TDAQA
+237 TDDQA

-257 MMYSGGASSAGSDKV
+257 MIYAGGSSSASSAKV
-272 PYALSTFFGYDR
+272 PYALTTYFDYDC
-284 GMTYLRKQLY
+284 GMSYLQKVLFT
-294 SDDEWAQMLHSELD
+294 DEEWAQMIRTELD
-308 AKRPVLYSGQTVR
+308 ARRPVLYSGQTLN
-321 NEGHAFVCD
+321 NEGHAFICD

-336 YYHMNWGWQGMGN
+336 YYHMNWGWQGMAN
-349 GYYLIVGTDALKP
+349 GYYLIVGTDALNP
-362 DMSGTGGGTEGL
+362 DQSGTGGGTVGL
-374 GYTEDNDM
+374 GYTEGNDM
-382 VIGIQKAQA
+382 IIGIQKAQA
-391 GSSYNYIMYCSKPFT
+391 GSSYNYIMFCNQPFT

-420 IGGFFNGSIVEAELE
+420 KGGFYNGSILEANLE
-435 VGMRFKHTAADYS
+435 VGMRFKHTTADYS
-448 ADINCTSSSFKTN
+448 LDVRCTAGTFKVN
-461 SGLSSYG
+461 QGFSSYG
-468 CYPRALRYNGKYE
+468 CYPRNLRYNGKYE

-486 RVKGTSEWKVMQ
+486 RVKGTTEWKVMQ
-498 YNKTWAIPTTTF
+498 YNKTWAVPTTTF

-543 TVEGVADGKAEEG
+543 TVEGFADGKAEEG

-561 TAVPCDG
+561 TAVPREG
-568 YQFVK
+568 YEFVK
-573 WSDGSNVNP
+573 WSDGNNVNP
-582 RTINVKD
+582 RTINVKE
-589 NITLTAEFSAK
+589 NIALTAEFSAK
-600 KYNIIYKVDGSE
+600 QYKIIYKVDGSD

-621 SAVTPIAAPEKEG
+621 SAVTPIAAPK
-634 YTFSGWQGL
+634 
-643 PESTMPASDVTVNG
+643 
-657 TFSVNSYT
+657 
-665 LIYKVD
+665 
-671 SIEYK
+671 
-676 TFSVEYGSAVTP
+676 
-688 IAAPEKEGYTF
+688 
-699 SGWQGLPES
+699 
-708 TMPASDVTV
+708 
-717 NGIFSV
+717 
-723 NSYTIIYRVD
+723 
-733 STEYKTFSVEYGSVV
+733 
-748 TPIAVPEKEGYTFS
+748 KEGYTFS

-775 DVTVNGTFTVNSYTL
+775 DVTVNGTFSVNSYTL
-790 TYIYNNEKVKEI
+790 TYIYNNETVKEI

-814 YVPENPHHTFLGWR
+814 YVPENPYHTFLGWR

-858 GVKIFDATGKRI
+858 GVKIFDAAGKRI
-870 MKLRKGLNILVYP
+870 MKLQKGLNILVYP

>member
-50 MPSAPESNDD
+50 MPSAPESNDN

-127 MGTPVVKPLVTAK
+127 MGTPVIKPLVTAK

-190 NFGGDIGVKTI
+190 NFDGDIGVKTI

-206 FSTHTYNWS
+206 FSTHTYNWN

-257 MMYSGGASSAGSDKV
+257 MMYAGGSSSAGSDKV

-294 SDDEWAQMLHSELD
+294 SDDEWAQMLRSELD
-308 AKRPVLYSGQTVR
+308 AKRPVLYSGQTVM

-362 DMSGTGGGTEGL
+362 DVSSIGGGTEGL

-391 GSSYNYIMYCSKPFT
+391 GSSYNYFMYCDRPFT
-406 VDNSNLTAYSPIYL
+406 VDRSNITANTAIYL
-420 IGGFFNGSIVEAELE
+420 KGGFFNGSIVKAEFE

-448 ADINCTSSSFKTN
+448 ADIICTSSTFNTN
-461 SGLSSYG
+461 SGLSAYG
-468 CYPRALRYNGKYE
+468 RNPSALRYNGKYE

-543 TVEGVADGKAEEG
+543 TVKGVADGKAEEG

-561 TAVPCDG
+561 TAVPRDG

-600 KYNIIYKVDGSE
+600 KYDIIYKVDGSE
-612 YKTVTVEYG
+612 YKTVSVEYG
-621 SAVTPIAAPEKEG
+621 SAVTPIATPVKEG
-634 YTFSGWQGL
+634 YTFSGWKGL

-657 TFSVNSYT
+657 T
-665 LIYKVD
+665 
-671 SIEYK
+671 
-676 TFSVEYGSAVTP
+676 
-688 IAAPEKEGYTF
+688 
-699 SGWQGLPES
+699 
-708 TMPASDVTV
+708 
-717 NGIFSV
+717 FSV

-733 STEYKTFSVEYGSVV
+733 STEYKTFSVEYGSAV
-748 TPIAVPEKEGYTFS
+748 TPIAAPEKEGYTFS

-814 YVPENPHHTFLGWR
+814 YVPENPYHTFLGWR